1 MALRGKRYLAAAA
14 AGLLKTCLRNPE
26 QFRAMLVAATRYG
39 ARTSSRG
46 RKGPWSKLRPG
57 DQKEEAAMS

>member
-46 RKGPWSKLRPG
+46 RKGP
-57 DQKEEAAMS
+57 